1 MLHITVD
8 IFLFSAPL
16 GVLDPLE
23 QQNFYKNM
31 NTGPQGSIY
40 SRPPPQ
46 TPSRESKC
54 HLLKFN
60 RQLFVFLILKVIFL
74 KKFSSSIKGR
84 NLHLSIFY

>member
-46 TPSRESKC
+46 TPSRESKR

-60 RQLFVFLILKVIFL
+60 KQLFVFLILKAIFFFKNFL
-74 KKFSSSIKGR
+74 PVLREEIYIYQF
-84 NLHLSIFY
+84 

>member
-1 MLHITVD
+1 MKCDFYVLW
-8 IFLFSAPL
+8 LSAPL

-46 TPSRESKC
+46 TPSRESKSVNPN
-54 HLLKFN
+54 L
-60 RQLFVFLILKVIFL
+60 VTLID
-74 KKFSSSIKGR
+74 
-84 NLHLSIFY
+84 